1 VPPLPSCLQPS
12 RCLAL
17 GTEQRPVLPG
27 YGVEAVLKNME
38 YSAMDDKAKQAA
50 EKKDAAAAEADAA
63 IGEVKGFMFDR
74 LLERKPHLRQELLT
88 FRDTLMSSDDEETLK
103 VGGWAGGAGIRPQGR
118 GLTAARCLVS
128 IRSRLYCG
136 RM

>member
-1 VPPLPSCLQPS
+1 M
-12 RCLAL
+12 
-17 GTEQRPVLPG
+17 LPG

-63 IGEVKGFMFDR
+63 IGEVKGFIFDR

-103 VGGWAGGAGIRPQGR
+103 VR
-118 GLTAARCLVS
+118 GLASGGCAEAGRPWLECCRRPG
-128 IRSRLYCG
+128 IRSRACCRRVQLARACVAG
-136 RM
+136 TEL